1 MKQFTGHFLIENNF
15 VNMLILVQQNI
26 TIDKRQSKN
35 LLLYK
40 KGAIIMDI
48 FKISTR
54 QPLNFGDILILNG
67 EKCTICDIKGTGTS
81 SIVYE
86 ASLEGRKIILKELYP
101 EGLDIFRNTD
111 NSLNIPENSQ
121 NDFQSYK
128 SVLEKVYNIQLK
140 FHNDNKSRNY
150 TSEPQ
155 KLYNYNN
162 TVYVAMHLANGNSY
176 ENIKSENVLSI
187 LEVGQALTKAI
198 QNYHQKGFLNLDIKP
213 KNIFVFPETNQLI
226 QLFDFD
232 TVCTKADASEG
243 KFSFSNG
250 YAAPEV
256 KNAKKGNGSF
266 SEIDERAD
274 IFSIGSVIFEKI
286 MGRLPNIAD
295 LRKGKKWKFE
305 GNNYLK
311 NTVPQLQ
318 KFITELFRKTL
329 AADKNERYSSA
340 IELIQTLE
348 KLIKLAGIEVFLKNQ
363 RISPCTRKNIYIS
376 RDSILSDIE
385 KRLIKHRILYLYAL
399 GGSGKSETARE
410 YAEKY
415 ANKYDFIQSVF
426 YTDSLKKTIANLDFV
441 GLKDEDRFAYTDED
455 IDRLYKYKYGLLGNT
470 SLYGTN
476 TLIIIDNY
484 NYNVDPA
491 SEEYQQNF
499 KITKELKKLNIH
511 ILFTTRIRQN
521 DNTECLELENM
532 TQGELRT
539 LFFRINPKD
548 KEKPERIDLVNE
560 IIEVSY
566 NHTMTVKL
574 VAMQSK
580 KYKKTLKEYLDILKS
595 SGLKSGITGRITNEK
610 DDESVTMS
618 TVYDH
623 IKALFDFDDLNDKQK
638 YIMVNACLLPLSGME
653 VSTFSQYTDLE
664 NFDTESS
671 SNCEDESIEDLIN
684 SGWIAYADLEEKRF
698 TSDIKITLHPLICD
712 IVRNELKP
720 ELTNDK
726 CRKFYISFLNL
737 IQEWGFIRNFR
748 RNSRNEKVRKNI
760 YILFPKLNEIF
771 NYKKIQNVLNYI
783 LLTHDIFIQNHM
795 ILSDNKLIMY
805 FGIDTQCII
814 PNSVTVIGNGAF
826 SNCIYLTQV
835 IIPDSVT
842 GIGEGSLEYRI
853 LPDVT
858 GMRKGAFECCTSL
871 THITIPDSVT
881 GIGDCA
887 FQNCTSLTHIAIP
900 DSVTGIGDC
909 TFQNCTSLTHIAIPK
924 HITKI
929 ERRAF
934 ENCTSLKHI
943 NIPNSVTE
951 IGWNAFANCTSL
963 TNIAIPDSVT
973 EIEWNAFE
981 NCTSLTNIDIP
992 DSVTEIKG
1000 SAFENC
1006 TSLTNINIPNSITE
1020 IEWNAFANCTSLTNI
1035 DIPDSVT
1042 EIRGSAFANCTS
1054 LTYIDIPDSVAEI
1067 GKFAFENCKSL
1078 IHITISKSITIIRDN
1093 TFKNCKSLT
1102 HIDIPE
1108 SVTEI
1113 GKSAFENCISLTK
1126 ISMSEMTKFDKSAFR
1141 NCTSLNHLTIPGKRK
1156 ELSKNFLPDKNA
1168 QQIIVPYSVTRI
1180 EDCTFQNYTLAVSI
1194 KIPNSV
1200 TEIGMFAFENCTS
1213 LTHIDIPNNV
1223 TIIKMCTFQNCT
1235 SLPHITIPNSITAIE
1250 ECAFQ
1255 NCTSLSHITIS
1266 DSVTEIRYSAFASC
1280 TSLTHIN
1287 IPNNVTKIGGCAFK
1301 NCTSLSHIT
1310 IPNSVTRI
1318 GRHTFENCTSLSH
1331 ITISDSVL
1339 EIEWNVFE
1347 NCISLT
1353 QITIPDSVTKISE
1366 CAFKNCTSL
1375 THITIPDKVTVI
1387 EDDTF
1392 LNCTSLN
1399 VITISNSEA
1408 HISDSKIGYF
1418 VDSNG
1423 LYMKNENLI
1432 IKGYKGS
1439 TAEQYAQEHGFKFV
1453 PLD

>member
-1 MKQFTGHFLIENNF
+1 
-15 VNMLILVQQNI
+15 
-26 TIDKRQSKN
+26 
-35 LLLYK
+35 
-40 KGAIIMDI
+40 MDI

-128 SVLEKVYNIQLK
+128 SVLEKAYNIQLE
-140 FHNDNKSRNY
+140 FHNNNKSRNY

-187 LEVGQALTKAI
+187 LEVGNALTKAI

-305 GNNYLK
+305 DNTYLK

-318 KFITELFRKTL
+318 KGITELFRKTL

-340 IELIQTLE
+340 TELIQTLE
-348 KLIKLAGIEVFLKNQ
+348 KLIKLAGIDVFLKNQ
-363 RISPCTRKNIYIS
+363 RISPCTPKNIYIS
-376 RDSILSDIE
+376 RNSILSDIE
-385 KRLIKHRILYLYAL
+385 KRLIKHIILYLYAL

-539 LFFRINPKD
+539 LFFMINPKD

-638 YIMVNACLLPLSGME
+638 YIMVNACLLPLSGLE

-671 SNCEDESIEDLIN
+671 GDCEDESIEDLIN
-684 SGWIAYADLEEKRF
+684 SGWISYADLEEKCF
-698 TSDIKITLHPLICD
+698 TSDTKITLHPLICD

-720 ELTNDK
+720 ELTDDK
-726 CRKFYISFLNL
+726 CRKFYESFLDL
-737 IQEWGFIRNFR
+737 IDEWG
-748 RNSRNEKVRKNI
+748 NSKNENVRKII
-760 YILFPKLNEIF
+760 YVLFPELNKVF
-771 NYKKIQNVLNYI
+771 NYVKIPDVLNYI
-783 LLTHDIFIQNHM
+783 LLTRDIIFIQNHM

-805 FGIDTQCII
+805 FGVDTQCII
-814 PNSVTVIGNGAF
+814 PDGVTEIGQRAF
-826 SNCIYLTQV
+826 ANCIYLTKFT
-835 IIPDSVT
+835 IPNSIT
-842 GIGEGSLEYRI
+842 EIGVL
-853 LPDVT
+853 
-858 GMRKGAFECCTSL
+858 AFINCTSL

-881 GIGDCA
+881 KIGWSTFAGCTSLTQITIPNKVTAIKFGTFALCTSLTQITIPDGVTVIEKEAFNGCTSLTKITIPDGVTVIGNNAFADCTSLTQITMPNSVTVIGDYTFKNCTLLTQITIPNSITNIVLGTFA
-887 FQNCTSLTHIAIP
+887 NCTSLA
-900 DSVTGIGDC
+900 
-909 TFQNCTSLTHIAIPK
+909 
-924 HITKI
+924 HIT
-929 ERRAF
+929 
-934 ENCTSLKHI
+934 
-943 NIPNSVTE
+943 IPNSVTK
-951 IGWNAFANCTSL
+951 IGQSAFANCTSL
-963 TNIAIPDSVT
+963 THINIPDRVT
-973 EIEWNAFE
+973 EIGNLAFE
-981 NCTSLTNIDIP
+981 NCTSLTNI
-992 DSVTEIKG
+992 V
-1000 SAFENC
+1000 
-1006 TSLTNINIPNSITE
+1006 
-1020 IEWNAFANCTSLTNI
+1020 
-1035 DIPDSVT
+1035 
-1042 EIRGSAFANCTS
+1042 
-1054 LTYIDIPDSVAEI
+1054 
-1067 GKFAFENCKSL
+1067 
-1078 IHITISKSITIIRDN
+1078 
-1093 TFKNCKSLT
+1093 
-1102 HIDIPE
+1102 
-1108 SVTEI
+1108 
-1113 GKSAFENCISLTK
+1113 
-1126 ISMSEMTKFDKSAFR
+1126 MSEMTKFHKSAFR
-1141 NCTSLNHLTIPGKRK
+1141 NCISLTHLTISGKRK
-1156 ELSKNFLPDKNA
+1156 ELPKYFLPDKNA
-1168 QQIIVPYSVTRI
+1168 RQIIIPNFVTKI
-1180 EDCTFQNYTLAVSI
+1180 EDNAFKDYTLAVSI
-1194 KIPNSV
+1194 KIPDSV
-1200 TEIGMFAFENCTS
+1200 TTIGQRAFEGCTS
-1213 LTHIDIPNNV
+1213 LTQIIIP
-1223 TIIKMCTFQNCT
+1223 
-1235 SLPHITIPNSITAIE
+1235 
-1250 ECAFQ
+1250 
-1255 NCTSLSHITIS
+1255 
-1266 DSVTEIRYSAFASC
+1266 DSVTEIRQCAFASC
-1280 TSLTHIN
+1280 T
-1287 IPNNVTKIGGCAFK
+1287 
-1301 NCTSLSHIT
+1301 
-1310 IPNSVTRI
+1310 
-1318 GRHTFENCTSLSH
+1318 
-1331 ITISDSVL
+1331 
-1339 EIEWNVFE
+1339 
-1347 NCISLT
+1347 SLT
-1353 QITIPDSVTKISE
+1353 QITIPDSVTKIGNGVF
-1366 CAFKNCTSL
+1366 ADCTSL
-1375 THITIPDKVTVI
+1375 THITIPDSVTKI
-1387 EDDTF
+1387 GDCTF
-1392 LNCTSLN
+1392 QNCTSLTQITIPDGVTEIGICN
-1399 VITISNSEA
+1399 FFTCLSLTQITIPDSVTVIRYGAFCTCVSLTQITIPDGVLVIEEGAFANCVSLTQITISDGVAVIGNIAFESCVSLTQITIPNSVIA
-1408 HISDSKIGYF
+1408 IGNNAFRNCVSLIHITVLNPNTDIFDSEIGYF
-1418 VDSNG
+1418 FDSNG
-1423 LYMKNENLI
+1423 LYMKNEELI
-1432 IKGYKGS
+1432 IRGYKDS
-1439 TAEQYAQEHGFKFV
+1439 TAEQYAQKHGFKFV